1 MTKPAAKTTTTVD
14 RRRFLKL
21 GAGALVAPAL
31 ASWLS
36 GCKTDTRAEG
46 PLLLS
51 GYRSQSA
58 ITAGRSVGGTAISHS
73 AGDYSANADSR
84 LSDKGSKDY
93 FGIAGI
99 DTAGHLAFDIP
110 VPQRVH
116 DSVLLPHSQQA
127 VFFARRPGT
136 HLYVVDLVEGRI
148 TQTVNAS
155 AQRHFYGHGC
165 VSHDG
170 RYLFASENA
179 YDKQTG
185 CIGVYDVHDSFRRI
199 DEFPS
204 GGIGPHQLQWLS
216 DQKTLVVANG
226 GILTHP
232 SRGRKKLNLSSMR
245 PSLSYIESHN
255 GHLID
260 EFLPPHHQQSIRHLD
275 VSDADTVMIGIQ
287 FEGDPTQLLPLAYS
301 HSGESELLP
310 FRADPRDWQRH
321 KQYIGSVCTDPS
333 GSELLLSS
341 PRGGI
346 VSHWNVQRHTLRAIH
361 TQRDGAGL
369 AFVAERSEFYASNGL
384 GQITAIARD
393 SSGRLQRTPHYFHHR
408 SWDNHISA
416 TQPRSNPTG

>member
-1 MTKPAAKTTTTVD
+1 MTKPRYKTTYAVD

-21 GAGALVAPAL
+21 GGGALATPVL
-31 ASWLS
+31 ASWLN
-36 GCKTDTRAEG
+36 GCTTDTRADG

-51 GYRSQSA
+51 GYRSQA
-58 ITAGRSVGGTAISHS
+58 ATTAGRSVGGHS
-73 AGDYSANADSR
+73 PKNGATPNNGN
-84 LSDKGSKDY
+84 SKQH
-93 FGIAGI
+93 FGIAGV
-99 DTAGHLAFDIP
+99 DTAGHLAFDVP

-116 DSVLLPHSQQA
+116 DSVFLPHTQQA

-148 TQTVNAS
+148 IQTVAATS
-155 AQRHFYGHGC
+155 QRHFYGHGC

-179 YDKQTG
+179 YDKQIG
-185 CIGVYDVHDSFRRI
+185 CIGVYDVFDHFRRI
-199 DEFPS
+199 DELPS
-204 GGIGPHQLQWLS
+204 GGIGPHQIQWLS

-245 PSLSYIESHN
+245 PSLAYIESRS
-255 GHLID
+255 GHLVD

-275 VSDADTVMIGIQ
+275 VSATDTVMIGIQ
-287 FEGDPTQLLPLAYS
+287 FEGNPTQQLPLAYS
-301 HSGESELLP
+301 HSGEPELLP
-310 FRADPRDWQRH
+310 FRAESHDWQRH

-346 VSHWNVQRHTLRAIH
+346 VSHWNVQQHRLRTIH

-369 AFVAERSEFYASNGL
+369 AFAPKRSEFYASNGL
-384 GQITAIARD
+384 GQITALTHD
-393 SSGRLQRTPHYFHHR
+393 SSGQLKRTPYYFPHR
-408 SWDNHISA
+408 SWDNHISV
-416 TQPRSNPTG
+416 TRPRSNPTV

>member
-1 MTKPAAKTTTTVD
+1 MTKPANKTNSTVD

-21 GAGALVAPAL
+21 GGGALVAPVL

-36 GCKTDTRAEG
+36 GCKTDTLASG

-51 GYRSQSA
+51 GYRSHA
-58 ITAGRSVGGTAISHS
+58 AATAGRSVGSASISHG
-73 AGDYSANADSR
+73 AGKYSPKEGSR
-84 LSDKGSKDY
+84 LNDKGGKEY

-99 DTAGHLAFDIP
+99 DTTGELAFDIP
-110 VPQRVH
+110 VNQRVH
-116 DSVLLPHSQQA
+116 DNVFLPHSQQA

-136 HLYVVDLVEGRI
+136 HLYVVDLIEGRI
-148 TQTVNAS
+148 AHKVTAS

-179 YDKQTG
+179 FDKQTG
-185 CIGVYDVHDSFRRI
+185 CIGVYDVFDNFRRI
-199 DEFPS
+199 DELPS
-204 GGIGPHQLQWLS
+204 GGIGPHQIQWLS

-232 SRGRKKLNLSSMR
+232 SRGRKKLNVSSMR
-245 PSLSYIESHN
+245 PSLAYVESRS

-275 VSDADTVMIGIQ
+275 VSDTDTVMIGIQ
-287 FEGDPTQLLPLAYS
+287 FEGDPTQQLPLAYS
-301 HSGESELLP
+301 HSGEPELLP
-310 FRADPRDWQRH
+310 FRADRRDWQRH

-346 VSHWNVQRHTLRAIH
+346 VSHWNVRRQTLQAIH

-369 AFVAERSEFYASNGL
+369 AFVPERSEFYASNGL
-384 GQITAIARD
+384 GQITAIKRD
-393 SSGRLQRTPHYFHHR
+393 PSGRLKRTPHYFHHR
-408 SWDNHISA
+408 SWDNHISVA
-416 TQPRSNPTG
+416 QSRSNPTV